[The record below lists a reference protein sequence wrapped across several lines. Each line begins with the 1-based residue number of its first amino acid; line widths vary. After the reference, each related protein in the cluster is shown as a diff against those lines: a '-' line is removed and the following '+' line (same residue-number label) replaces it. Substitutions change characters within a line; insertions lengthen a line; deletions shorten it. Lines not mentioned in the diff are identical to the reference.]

1 MRYNYNSLGLIDKE
15 KFARSYAQQIMRD
28 HIDEK
33 RSAFLPYYYDLE
45 VQPYRFGDPDV
56 HELFITDGMSGIT
69 LGAYRQRSILHRH
82 RYRIWQRPQ
91 AITDFFDLDF
101 DDFLKLHGITDQET
115 TVLAKL
121 RWS

>member
-1 MRYNYNSLGLIDKE
+1 MRYKYDSLGFIDKE

-28 HIDEK
+28 HIDGK
-33 RSAFLPYYYDLE
+33 QPAFLPYYYDLE

-56 HELFITDGMSGIT
+56 HELFITDGMGGMT
-69 LGAYRQRSILHRH
+69 LGAYCERSILQRH
-82 RYRIWQRPQ
+82 RYRIWQTPQ